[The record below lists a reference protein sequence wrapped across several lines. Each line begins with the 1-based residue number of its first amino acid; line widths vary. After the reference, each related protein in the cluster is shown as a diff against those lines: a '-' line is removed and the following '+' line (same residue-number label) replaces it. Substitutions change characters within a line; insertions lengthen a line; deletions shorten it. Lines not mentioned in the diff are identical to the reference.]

1 MHPWLRRL
9 QHDLVKRLLWTARD
23 CAETGTDPLAGEL
36 VPSLIDEEGRSIS
49 ARALYEKLRADA
61 PDGVDLT
68 DFTRAFEA
76 CLRAAEA
83 NDPKGV
89 LRLQE
94 AYEDLRTQAPLASSL
109 KGRS

>member
-23 CAETGTDPLAGEL
+23 CAEL

-94 AYEDLRTQAPLASSL
+94 AYDDLRTQAPLASSL